1 MFSKNLKYYRLIKKF
16 SKKEL
21 ADIIH
26 VSPMSISHYED
37 GKRKPDMDILNR
49 LAHALEVRIS
59 DFLVVRDD
67 NIKFIHGDFRKN
79 TVLNQSKQELIKCSV
94 EEYFNRFMSVIEIL
108 GGDVIPNPP
117 KVGTLLITEDV
128 EVDAQSMRSHLR
140 LSNEGPLGNL
150 VQILENKGFFIYY
163 TDVLDDDFSG
173 MNGFV
178 NDHPYIVLNSN
189 MSPERIRST
198 IAHELA
204 HLLFDWS
211 SCSKDVD
218 IEKHVTAIS
227 GAFLFPKLDAIRELG
242 PKRRHISRDVT
253 FVAKEYG
260 ISMFLL
266 VKRAN
271 QIGIFNDALTTDFY
285 IKSSKMGWRK
295 NEPSRIQFEQSNLFE
310 QLTYRAINEQ
320 EISLQK
326 GAELLKIPYDVLE
339 HRCSLDDNA

>member
-1 MFSKNLKYYRLIKKF
+1 
-16 SKKEL
+16 
-21 ADIIH
+21 
-26 VSPMSISHYED
+26 
-37 GKRKPDMDILNR
+37 
-49 LAHALEVRIS
+49 
-59 DFLVVRDD
+59 
-67 NIKFIHGDFRKN
+67 
-79 TVLNQSKQELIKCSV
+79 
-94 EEYFNRFMSVIEIL
+94 
-108 GGDVIPNPP
+108 
-117 KVGTLLITEDV
+117 
-128 EVDAQSMRSHLR
+128 
-140 LSNEGPLGNL
+140 
-150 VQILENKGFFIYY
+150 
-163 TDVLDDDFSG
+163 

-271 QIGIFNDALTTDFY
+271 QIGIFNDALATDFY

-326 GAELLKIPYDVLE
+326 GAELLKIPYDILE
-339 HRCSLDDNA
+339 HRCSLDENA